1 MRRIPKYNSE
11 HNLYEQIAQYL
22 QLQYPN
28 VIYRFDL
35 AADIKLTPGQAAKH
49 HRLHPKR
56 GYPDLLI
63 AESSENI
70 NSKDWN
76 GIVREWGF
84 YFGLYLEIKT
94 ESNSPYKKD
103 GTLKKDQHLEEQAR
117 MLEKLRARGYKAE
130 FGVGFEGCKKIIDE
144 YLRN

>member
-11 HNLYEQIAQYL
+11 HNLYEQIARYL

-49 HRLHPKR
+49 HRLHPER

-63 AESSENI
+63 AEYNKLKARITEKRDITSGGEKI
-70 NSKDWN
+70 EIPVALVEFVDGDSKN
-76 GIVREWGF
+76 TR
-84 YFGLYLEIKT
+84 
-94 ESNSPYKKD
+94 
-103 GTLKKDQHLEEQAR
+103 
-117 MLEKLRARGYKAE
+117 KAT
-130 FGVGFEGCKKIIDE
+130 K
-144 YLRN
+144 